1 MVRKSVSGMTMM
13 VSVSGEDSARR
24 NFDRMVMEEA
34 ANRSDMYED
43 GNYVDNLISNNAI
56 EQELEEMT
64 NLLALHFRDT
74 CRNWEKK
81 QSYSDWQD
89 VVSGAWTDQEKQMR
103 LYIVLNGCRN
113 IWMN

>member
-13 VSVSGEDSARR
+13 VSVSGEGTLPEETLTAWY
-24 NFDRMVMEEA
+24 VEEA
-34 ANRSDMYED
+34 ANRIRDMYED

-56 EQELEEMT
+56 EQEQEEMT

-89 VVSGAWTDQEKQMR
+89 VVSGAWTDQEEADA
-103 LYIVLNGCRN
+103 IVLSF
-113 IWMN
+113 